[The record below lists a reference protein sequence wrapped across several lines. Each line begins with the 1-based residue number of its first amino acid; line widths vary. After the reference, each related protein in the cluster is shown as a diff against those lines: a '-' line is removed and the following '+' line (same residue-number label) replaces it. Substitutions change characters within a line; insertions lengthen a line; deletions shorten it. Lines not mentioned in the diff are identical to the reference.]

1 MMSVKKTVI
10 RLPDGSKAILEMN
23 SADQIIRDKG
33 LDLDGDVQMH
43 HTNNVLKHIV
53 RYLPYNDGMLI
64 KGTQSSTNIRKPV
77 IVTPGPSARFLFHGK
92 LMVSD
97 VTGSAW
103 ARKGETKHVVSR
115 NLNYTKTNNPQAG
128 PYWDKAL
135 VAAEGAKLVS
145 ELQKYINQKG

>member
-23 SADQIIRDKG
+23 SADQIIRDKR